1 MLYPL
6 KHRNTPAN
14 AAGVALCLAGID
26 EGLHAV
32 GTVLFHLL
40 GDMSVGVQCE
50 GYGSVPQV
58 LRNGFDVIAVL
69 QGQSGIGMPLWYIKD
84 KPGKP

>member
-26 EGLHAV
+26 EGLHAI
-32 GTVLFHLL
+32 GTVLLHLL
-40 GDMSVGVQCE
+40 GDMPIGVQ
-50 GYGSVPQV
+50 GKSHGGMAQV
-58 LRNGFDVIAVL
+58 LRYGFDVIAVL
-69 QGQSGIGMPLWYIKD
+69 QG
-84 KPGKP
+84 